1 MPHAFERETSSSSSR
16 ISHISDDIESS
27 PSMKDSFVIS
37 RQRSS
42 HSVTSTD
49 LFSPSAVL
57 MSMHQPHSHSGTP
70 RASYYSSTNS
80 NSYPVTT
87 SAMSSYSYPAYSAPV
102 SGHVSSHSHSH
113 NPNPY
118 SSQPEALYPCS
129 EKDLFRGLREHNI
142 STKSAWTVMPASEG
156 TRVVEMCKS
165 LSVAQVVESA
175 AHGSRAM
182 TQRAPC
188 YNRETLY
195 DEEWQAHMR
204 DVHGVFFLWPDTW
217 MRRIEVV
224 DLEPYGG
231 DIGGINNVVMEG

>member
-1 MPHAFERETSSSSSR
+1 MPHSFERETSSSSSR
-16 ISHISDDIESS
+16 ISHISDDLESS
-27 PSMKDSFVIS
+27 PSIKESSLVP

-42 HSVTSTD
+42 HSATSTD
-49 LFSPSAVL
+49 PFSPSAVL
-57 MSMHQPHSHSGTP
+57 MSMHQPHSHTGTP
-70 RASYYSSTNS
+70 RASYYSSTSS
-80 NSYPVTT
+80 NPYPVTT
-87 SAMSSYSYPAYSAPV
+87 SAMSSYSYPACSTPAT
-102 SGHVSSHSHSH
+102 SHISSHSHSH
-113 NPNPY
+113 NPYP
-118 SSQPEALYPCS
+118 SQTEALYPYS

-165 LSVAQVVESA
+165 LSVAQVVESSG
-175 AHGSRAM
+175 HGSRAL

-231 DIGGINNVVMEG
+231 DIGCINNMVMEG